1 MNEEEGQEQDE
12 IYERIKNSR
21 FKQQNLPAWR
31 PVPTL
36 GSTIV
41 IFVSIGIIFITFGI
55 ILSFYSTKINE
66 IKFRYDNQCE
76 SKEPPN
82 ELCYLN
88 FTISKT
94 MKKDIM
100 VYYELD
106 NFYQNHRRYVKSRNN
121 DQLKGKKVSDKTL
134 KDDCDPV
141 VTNSEMGKTK
151 NILQGT
157 LNPDEIAVP
166 CGLIAKSYFNDNFS
180 LYDSNG
186 NIIKINQNNIAFKA
200 DKENH
205 FKNSQDPSKQWID
218 MTDEHFIV
226 WMRPAAF
233 PNFRKLWGR
242 INQDLNEGEVITLN
256 VENNYDVSGF
266 NGKKYFILSEI
277 NKLGQNNI
285 LMGGCYII
293 VGGSSIILALI
304 FSIGNNLQKKR
315 EKEE

>member
-1 MNEEEGQEQDE
+1 MEDEEGKKQDE

-55 ILSFYSTKINE
+55 ILSLYSTKINE
-66 IKFRYDNQCE
+66 IKFRYDEECKSNNTCDL
-76 SKEPPN
+76 K
-82 ELCYLN
+82 

-151 NILQGT
+151 NIYNEDLEP
-157 LNPDEIAVP
+157 NEIAVP
-166 CGLIAKSYFNDNFS
+166 CGLIAKSYFNDTFS
-180 LYDSNG
+180 LSYSN
-186 NIIKINQNNIAFKA
+186 NTIIEINQNNIAYKA
-200 DKENH
+200 DKEKH
-205 FKNSQDPSKQWID
+205 FKNSQDPSKQWVD

-242 INQDLNEGEVITLN
+242 INQDLKEGEVFTLN

>member
-1 MNEEEGQEQDE
+1 MDDEEGKKQDE

-55 ILSFYSTKINE
+55 ILSLYSTKINE
-66 IKFRYDNQCE
+66 IKFRYDEECKSNNTCDL
-76 SKEPPN
+76 K
-82 ELCYLN
+82 

-121 DQLKGKKVSDKTL
+121 DQLKGKKVSEKTL

-151 NILQGT
+151 NFLHGT
-157 LNPDEIAVP
+157 LNPDDIAVP

-186 NIIKINQNNIAFKA
+186 NKIKIDENNIAFKA

-205 FKNSQDPSKQWID
+205 FKNSQDLNKQWIN

-242 INQDLNEGEVITLN
+242 INQDLNESEEFTLK

-304 FSIGNNLQKKR
+304 FSIGYNLQKNR

>member
-1 MNEEEGQEQDE
+1 MEDEEGKKQDE

-55 ILSFYSTKINE
+55 IVSYYSNKINE
-66 IKFRYDNQCE
+66 MKFRYDDKCTITT
-76 SKEPPN
+76 N
-82 ELCYLN
+82 ETCNLKFNITY
-88 FTISKT
+88 T

-100 VYYELD
+100 IYYELD

-134 KDDCDPV
+134 EDDCDPV

-151 NILQGT
+151 NIYNEDLEP
-157 LNPDEIAVP
+157 NEIAVP
-166 CGLIAKSYFNDNFS
+166 CGLIAKSYFNDTFS
-180 LYDSNG
+180 LSYSNDT
-186 NIIKINQNNIAFKA
+186 IIEINQDNIAYKA
-200 DKENH
+200 DKEKH
-205 FKNSQDPSKQWID
+205 FKNSQDPRKQWVD

-242 INQDLNEGEVITLN
+242 IYQDLKEGEELILNIT
-256 VENNYDVSGF
+256 NNYDVSGF

-304 FSIGNNLQKKR
+304 FSIGYNIKKNR

>member
-1 MNEEEGQEQDE
+1 MDDEEGKKQDE

-31 PVPTL
+31 PVPTM

-55 ILSFYSTKINE
+55 ILSYYSNKINE
-66 IKFRYDNQCE
+66 MKFRYDHKCTNKTCH
-76 SKEPPN
+76 
-82 ELCYLN
+82 LN
-88 FTISKT
+88 ITITYT

-100 VYYELD
+100 IYYELD

-134 KDDCDPV
+134 EDDCDPV
-141 VTNSEMGKTK
+141 VTNNEMGKTE
-151 NILQGT
+151 NIFGEKLI
-157 LNPDEIAVP
+157 PDEIAVP
-166 CGLIAKSYFNDNFS
+166 CGLIAKSYFNDTFNLS
-180 LYDSNG
+180 YSNG
-186 NIIKINQNNIAFKA
+186 TPIEINQDNIAFKA
-200 DKENH
+200 DKEKH
-205 FKNSQDPSKQWID
+205 FKNSQDQSKQWVD

-242 INQDLNEGEVITLN
+242 IYQDLKEGEELILNIT
-256 VENNYDVSGF
+256 NNYDVSGF
-266 NGKKYFILSEI
+266 NGKKYFIFSEI

-304 FSIGNNLQKKR
+304 FSIGYNIKKNR

>member
-1 MNEEEGQEQDE
+1 MDDEEGKKQDE

-55 ILSFYSTKINE
+55 ILSYYSNKINE
-66 IKFRYDNQCE
+66 MKFRYDDKCTITT
-76 SKEPPN
+76 N
-82 ELCYLN
+82 ETCNLKINITY
-88 FTISKT
+88 T

-100 VYYELD
+100 IYYELD

-205 FKNSQDPSKQWID
+205 FKNSQDPNKHWIN

-242 INQDLNEGEVITLN
+242 INQDLKEGEVFTLN

>member
-1 MNEEEGQEQDE
+1 M
-12 IYERIKNSR
+12 
-21 FKQQNLPAWR
+21 
-31 PVPTL
+31 
-36 GSTIV
+36 
-41 IFVSIGIIFITFGI
+41 
-55 ILSFYSTKINE
+55 YSTKINE
-66 IKFRYDNQCE
+66 IKFRYDEECKSNNTCDL
-76 SKEPPN
+76 K
-82 ELCYLN
+82 

-134 KDDCDPV
+134 EDDCDPV

-151 NILQGT
+151 NIYNEDLEP
-157 LNPDEIAVP
+157 NEIAVP
-166 CGLIAKSYFNDNFS
+166 CGLIAKSYFNDNFN

-186 NIIKINQNNIAFKA
+186 NVIEINQNNIAFKA

-205 FKNSQDPSKQWID
+205 FKNSQDPNKQWIN

-242 INQDLNEGEVITLN
+242 IYQDLKEGEELILKITN
-256 VENNYDVSGF
+256 KYDVSGF
-266 NGKKYFILSEI
+266 KGKKYFILSEI

-304 FSIGNNLQKKR
+304 FSIGYNIKKNR

>member
-1 MNEEEGQEQDE
+1 MEDEEGKKQDE

-31 PVPTL
+31 PVPTM
-36 GSTIV
+36 GSTIF

-55 ILSFYSTKINE
+55 ILSYYSNKINE
-66 IKFRYDNQCE
+66 IKFRYDDQC
-76 SKEPPN
+76 PIN
-82 ELCYLN
+82 DTCQLQINITY
-88 FTISKT
+88 T

-100 VYYELD
+100 IYYELD

-134 KDDCDPV
+134 EDDCDPV
-141 VTNSEMGKTK
+141 VTNNEMGKTE
-151 NILQGT
+151 NIFGEKLI
-157 LNPDEIAVP
+157 PDEIAVP
-166 CGLIAKSYFNDNFS
+166 CGLIAKSYFNDTFS
-180 LYDSNG
+180 LSYSNG
-186 NIIKINQNNIAFKA
+186 TTIEINQNNIAFKA
-200 DKENH
+200 DKEKH
-205 FKNSQDPSKQWID
+205 FNNLDLNKQWID

-242 INQDLNEGEVITLN
+242 IYQDLKEGEVLILTIT
-256 VENNYDVSGF
+256 NNYDVSGF
-266 NGKKYFILSEI
+266 KGKKYFILSEI

-304 FSIGNNLQKKR
+304 FSIGYNIKKNR

>member
-1 MNEEEGQEQDE
+1 MEDEEGKKQDE

-31 PVPTL
+31 PVPTM
-36 GSTIV
+36 GSTIF

-55 ILSFYSTKINE
+55 ILSYYSNKINE
-66 IKFRYDNQCE
+66 MKFRYDENC
-76 SKEPPN
+76 
-82 ELCYLN
+82 
-88 FTISKT
+88 TIINDTCKLQINITYT

-100 VYYELD
+100 IYYELD

-134 KDDCDPV
+134 EDDCDPV
-141 VTNSEMGKTK
+141 VTNNEMGKTE
-151 NILQGT
+151 NIFGEKLI
-157 LNPDEIAVP
+157 PDEIAVP
-166 CGLIAKSYFNDNFS
+166 CGLIAKSYFNDTFS
-180 LYDSNG
+180 LSYSNG
-186 NIIKINQNNIAFKA
+186 TTIEINQNNIAFKA
-200 DKENH
+200 DKEKH
-205 FKNSQDPSKQWID
+205 FNNLDPSKQWVD

-242 INQDLNEGEVITLN
+242 IYQDLKEGEELILNIT
-256 VENNYDVSGF
+256 NNYDVSGF
-266 NGKKYFILSEI
+266 NGKKYFIFSEI

-304 FSIGNNLQKKR
+304 FSIGYNIKKNR

>member
-1 MNEEEGQEQDE
+1 MDDEEGKKQDE

-66 IKFRYDNQCE
+66 IKFRYDEHCKSNKSC
-76 SKEPPN
+76 N
-82 ELCYLN
+82 FN

-166 CGLIAKSYFNDNFS
+166 CGLIAKSYFNDTFS
-180 LYDSNG
+180 LSYSN
-186 NIIKINQNNIAFKA
+186 NTIIEINQDNIAFKA
-200 DKENH
+200 DKEKH
-205 FKNSQDPSKQWID
+205 FKNSQDPSKQWVD

-242 INQDLNEGEVITLN
+242 IYQDLKEGEELILKITN
-256 VENNYDVSGF
+256 KYDVSGF
-266 NGKKYFILSEI
+266 KGKKYFILSEI

-304 FSIGNNLQKKR
+304 FSIGYNIKKNR